1 MNINNSMIALAI
13 LIFVHCIIP
22 ATALSAS
29 KSLNW
34 SFQTNPHPRA
44 FHKSEQ
50 DLTDLLQRV
59 DGQDDPKLL
68 CQGLLEREW
77 LYYLRHY
84 PEFLSRGHTKQLRVA
99 WGEHLVLGD
108 YWLAAPCVIVQLF
121 QQLDRVVLLLKTS
134 QIIYCGRFS
143 REPKSPVEQRFAGLL
158 TKSLTLAGLGSH
170 WAGWQMLRLH
180 RDDGRIVLNHEIE
193 YYLRRVVQQT
203 SVHETIWDI
212 RHLLP
217 HISQARRREL
227 DAAFE
232 RRDISTVL
240 ATTPT
245 CLPDVGQSH
254 LPETAPKSSTS
265 DAKDQADL
273 NWSFDQHPHPRL
285 TEQSVEER
293 TIWWR
298 ARRPADER
306 LENCDQELA
315 AEFEIYRIRYPQFAE
330 SGSAAAQYRGWKLH
344 LVDRQLPDLDTC
356 VLHLVYDRFDQLA
369 IAELN
374 ELGKEDFEAPVLFC
388 GGKNPNPKRP
398 LQLQILSLIGE
409 KLDYAQTGHPSALY
423 NLLTIDLSLRT
434 INLNPDVKYFIHRAI
449 AQADPENTWGNI
461 GKKETELTP
470 QRRGFVD
477 AAVAN
482 LDLQA
487 VLDTTPDCPPTFKQ

>member
-1 MNINNSMIALAI
+1 
-13 LIFVHCIIP
+13 
-22 ATALSAS
+22 
-29 KSLNW
+29 
-34 SFQTNPHPRA
+34 
-44 FHKSEQ
+44 
-50 DLTDLLQRV
+50 
-59 DGQDDPKLL
+59 
-68 CQGLLEREW
+68 
-77 LYYLRHY
+77 
-84 PEFLSRGHTKQLRVA
+84 
-99 WGEHLVLGD
+99 
-108 YWLAAPCVIVQLF
+108 
-121 QQLDRVVLLLKTS
+121 LDRVVLLLKTS
-134 QIIYCGRFS
+134 QITYCGRFS
-143 REPKSPVEQRFAGLL
+143 REPKSPVEQRFAELL

-203 SVHETIWDI
+203 SVHETMWDI

-245 CLPDVGQSH
+245 CLPGVGQSH

-265 DAKDQADL
+265 DAEDQADL

-293 TIWWR
+293 II
-298 ARRPADER
+298 
-306 LENCDQELA
+306 
-315 AEFEIYRIRYPQFAE
+315 IYRIRYPQFAE
-330 SGSAAAQYRGWKLH
+330 SGSAAARYRGWKLH
-344 LVDRQLPDLDTC
+344 LVDRQLPGLDTC

-374 ELGKEDFEAPVLFC
+374 ELGKENFEAPVLYC

-449 AQADPENTWGNI
+449 AQVDPENTWGNI
-461 GKKETELTP
+461 GKMETELTP
-470 QRRGFVD
+470 QRKGFVD

-487 VLDTTPDCPPTFKQ
+487 VLDTTPDCPPTIKQ